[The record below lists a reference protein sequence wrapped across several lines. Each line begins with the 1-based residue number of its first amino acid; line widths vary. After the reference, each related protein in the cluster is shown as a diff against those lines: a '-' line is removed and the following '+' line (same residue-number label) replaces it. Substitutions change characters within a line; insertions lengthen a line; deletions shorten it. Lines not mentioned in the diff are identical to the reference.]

1 MQTHVPLK
9 SLWAAAGVALALGVA
24 APARAEVVTQW
35 SVDVAAEFLCGTAVF
50 TPGLAGT
57 SCGATSIRFGDS
69 LGAGQSGVDIF
80 NAAGPVL
87 VNTNGAAVASVAV
100 SHLNRPIQGNLL
112 DAVTLRTTLTL
123 TPNVPALPGLP
134 PDTLDFA
141 IRLVNTG
148 NGDDPCPDGTANGV
162 GLNVNG
168 CADIFIIDQQSLN
181 FPFDYDTDGAGGDAP
196 VQYFISFFEQGGGLG
211 SLPAAAC
218 AAAGVAAPCLG
229 FRTPEQLD
237 TRFQFAALI
246 TTERVQVPLAPTPA
260 LLALGLAGMAWTRRR
275 PSR

>member
-24 APARAEVVTQW
+24 APARAAVVTQW

-69 LGAGQSGVDIF
+69 QGFGPSGVDVF
-80 NAAGPVL
+80 NPAAAGL
-87 VNTNGAAVASVAV
+87 VNTDGAAVSNLAV
-100 SHLNRPIQGNLL
+100 SHLNRPVTGNALQS
-112 DAVTLRTTLTL
+112 VTLRTTLTL

-141 IRLVNTG
+141 IRLVNTS
-148 NGDDPCPDGTANGV
+148 NDSNPCADGTANGA

-181 FPFDYDTDGAGGDAP
+181 FPFAYDTDGAGGDAP
-196 VQYFISFFEQGGGLG
+196 VGYFISFFEQTGGLNP
-211 SLPAAAC
+211 LPAAAC
-218 AAAGVAAPCLG
+218 AAGGVASPCLG
-229 FRTPEQLD
+229 FRTPERLD
-237 TRFQFAALI
+237 TRFQFAARI
-246 TTERVQVPLAPTPA
+246 TTDRIQIPVAPTPA
-260 LLALGLAGMAWTRRR
+260 LLALGLAGLAWMRRR
-275 PSR
+275 PAR